1 MILFF
6 FFPPQFSI
14 FWSLFAPIS
23 LRCLSNRRLLARFK
37 LRLKALNAASKGLN
51 RAFPPPPRFPRL
63 DFVLFLL
70 RFASRQRKL
79 GKLGAGGA
87 SLLLR
92 AGNGQQ
98 GAGKS
103 GSFHLE
109 TLVFPWHPWNLSGNL
124 VSRCS
129 QGVLNPS
136 FPGF

>member
-1 MILFF
+1 M
-6 FFPPQFSI
+6 
-14 FWSLFAPIS
+14 
-23 LRCLSNRRLLARFK
+23 
-37 LRLKALNAASKGLN
+37 
-51 RAFPPPPRFPRL
+51 
-63 DFVLFLL
+63 LFLL

-103 GSFHLE
+103 GSSHLAA
-109 TLVFPWHPWNLSGNL
+109 LVFPWHLWNVAGNL

-129 QGVLNPS
+129 QGCPKSHFSRFLGRGLEIPVGNVVVFRVASSCVHVFFRDWSVGGEFLENIIAGKLLRNPPS
-136 FPGF
+136 GSGIGKE